1 LLKYA
6 NRKTLSPFC
15 EFRGENCAQ
24 TVQKVKEWFPDL
36 AVDRIFELPSG
47 LSRVHPLVFSE
58 KIPDKDGYGVE
69 TRGGNI
75 GLP

>member
-1 LLKYA
+1 
-6 NRKTLSPFC
+6 
-15 EFRGENCAQ
+15 
-24 TVQKVKEWFPDL
+24 VKEWFPDL